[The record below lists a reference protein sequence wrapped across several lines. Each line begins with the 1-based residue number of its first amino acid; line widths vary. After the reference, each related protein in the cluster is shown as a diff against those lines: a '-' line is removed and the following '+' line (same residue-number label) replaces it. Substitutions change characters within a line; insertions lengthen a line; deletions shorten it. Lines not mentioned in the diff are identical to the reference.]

1 MRRNSLNIIL
11 LFVIVCSLATMTFG
25 QDGGEGGDGGGE
37 GGGGEGGGGEGGGGE
52 GGGGEGGGGE
62 GGGGEGGGGGGGGG
76 GEGGD
81 GNNTTTTTTTTTA
94 KPPPDPTPKP
104 GDENNENPW
113 EKIALPDYQDHSIT
127 DYPASPSNNHFKWYV
142 FIIAYNDPAKISE
155 GKNCS
160 GALVTYNSVVTA
172 ASCLYQNGTNERFKS
187 ATLLIGGVQLTKSI
201 YNVSVPLVR
210 SALIH
215 PKYDPT
221 SKSMLGNL
229 AIISMYDALE
239 PHKFVEPIDIAQS
252 QPENRQQTYRL
263 ANHDYFGTTQQVVDN
278 LGYRFMFLNQN
289 FLCRWYYGPELCD
302 GSILTAYSKFK
313 KDGILCQVGSGAP
326 LSVHTTADPYNNA
339 EIIGISSF
347 VSENGCN
354 GSPGGFTSLI
364 HYYDWLEAN
373 I

>member
-1 MRRNSLNIIL
+1 MRRNSLKIIL
-11 LFVIVCSLATMTFG
+11 LFVIVCSLATTTFG
-25 QDGGEGGDGGGE
+25 QEGGDGGGNGGE
-37 GGGGEGGGGEGGGGE
+37 DGGNGSGDGGGNGSGGDGGSDGGGTGGGN
-52 GGGGEGGGGE
+52 
-62 GGGGEGGGGGGGGG
+62 
-76 GEGGD
+76 GGD
-81 GNNTTTTTTTTTA
+81 GNDGT
-94 KPPPDPTPKP
+94 PPTDQ
-104 GDENNENPW
+104 NNADPW
-113 EKIALPDYQDHSIT
+113 EKVALPDYQDHSIT

-142 FIIAYNDPAKISE
+142 FISAYNDPAKISE

-187 ATLLIGGVQLTKSI
+187 ATLLIGGVQLTKSV
-201 YNVSVPLVR
+201 YNVSVPLFR

-239 PHKFVEPIDIAQS
+239 PHKFVEPIDIAQD
-252 QPENRQQTYRL
+252 QPDNRQQTYRI

-326 LSVHTTADPYNNA
+326 LSVHTTVDPYNNA
-339 EIIGISSF
+339 EIVGISSF
-347 VSENGCN
+347 VSEKGCN

-364 HYYDWLEAN
+364 HYYDWLQAN